1 MKIIAFGI
9 RDDEKPFVDQWCQAN
24 PGVEVKITQEL
35 LTPETVTQAQGFD
48 GVTAL
53 QLNPYADE
61 IFEKLASYGIKNF
74 SVRNVGVDGINPQVV
89 AKLGIK
95 VTNVPVYSPAAIAEF
110 TVTQLLNLLRRT
122 KEYDRK
128 MAQGDFRWAPQIS
141 RELNQQV
148 IGVVGTGHIGRV
160 AIQIYQGFGA
170 KVIAYDAFRN
180 PELEKTGI
188 YVDSLDELY
197 AQATVVTLHVPLL
210 DSTYHML
217 DQAAFAKMRPG
228 TLIVNAS
235 RGPLIDE
242 EALIAALDSGQIAG
256 AALDV
261 MEDETQVFNHDLG
274 NRKPDY
280 PAFNNLFARD
290 NVLISPHRAFYTD
303 VAVRNMVFESFQ
315 ASRDLFEK
323 GYSDKEVKF

>member
-1 MKIIAFGI
+1 
-9 RDDEKPFVDQWCQAN
+9 
-24 PGVEVKITQEL
+24 
-35 LTPETVTQAQGFD
+35 
-48 GVTAL
+48 
-53 QLNPYADE
+53 
-61 IFEKLASYGIKNF
+61 
-74 SVRNVGVDGINPQVV
+74 
-89 AKLGIK
+89 
-95 VTNVPVYSPAAIAEF
+95 
-110 TVTQLLNLLRRT
+110 
-122 KEYDRK
+122 

-210 DSTYHML
+210 DSTHHML